1 MDFDQVLELRKE
13 LILNIPQI
21 CRRKYSLFA
30 ETCVVNPPNFGCWV
44 DLDQIENPLSSE
56 ESYSYG
62 LVTKSRK
69 D

>member
-1 MDFDQVLELRKE
+1 MDFDQALELRKE
-13 LILNIPQI
+13 LIINKFAEE
-21 CRRKYSLFA
+21 KYSLFA

-44 DLDQIENPLSSE
+44 DLDQIENSLSSE

-62 LVTKSRK
+62 LVKKSRK